1 MQNFH
6 RSIASLL
13 ILSFFT
19 TACTSVRKIEQSP
32 GSISIMSYNVENL
45 FDTQKDPDR
54 NDYEYLPLAQKNT
67 REQKAYCA
75 EQRSDFSRKACF
87 EADWNEQVIVTKM
100 NRIANTLEQISG
112 RGPDILI
119 LLEVENLSVLK
130 TLNEKYLKNS
140 GYQTVVLIEGDD
152 RRGIDVGLLSRLPVA
167 GEAQL
172 HRIEFTP
179 DPSDENWKKPQTRGI
194 LEVPLKL
201 PNGETLFIFGLHF
214 PSQANPVQER
224 EDAVNTLI
232 KQMKARGEKALTVAG
247 GDFNI
252 TEVENLKTGLFS
264 KTLGSEFLVSHL
276 VGCQTCEGSHYYRGE
291 WSFLDALVFSKAFS
305 SISSSSWVLDVNSIQ
320 TPKMGKYQLF
330 EDGSPARFSATHS
343 VGVSDHLPIYA
354 EIHLK
359 QK

>member
-1 MQNFH
+1 MQIFQ
-6 RSIASLL
+6 RAIRILPFLFVLL
-13 ILSFFT
+13 S
-19 TACTSVRKIEQSP
+19 ACTSLERIEQRP
-32 GSISIMSYNVENL
+32 GSLSIMSYNVENL
-45 FDTQKDPDR
+45 FDTEKDADR
-54 NDYEYLPLAQKNT
+54 NDYEYLPLSKKNT
-67 REQKAYCA
+67 KEQKAYCA

-87 EADWNEQVIVTKM
+87 EADWNSDVVHTKM
-100 NRIANTLEQISG
+100 TRITNTLQQISG
-112 RGPDILI
+112 RGPDVLF

-130 TLNEKYLKNS
+130 TLNEKYLKDFN
-140 GYQTVVLIEGDD
+140 YQTVVLLEGDD
-152 RRGIDVGLLSRLPVA
+152 RRGIDIGVLSRLPLA

-179 DPSDENWKKPQTRGI
+179 DLNDKNWKKPLTRGI
-194 LEVPLKL
+194 LEVPLAL
-201 PNGETLFIFGLHF
+201 PNGDTLFAYGLHF

-232 KQMKARGEKALTVAG
+232 KLMKSRGENALTVAG

-252 TEVENLKTGLFS
+252 TEAENLKTGLFS
-264 KTLGSEFLVSHL
+264 KTLGSDFLVSHL

-305 SISSSSWVLDVNSIQ
+305 SSSTGAWELIPESIQ

-343 VGVSDHLPIYA
+343 VGVSDHLPVYG
-354 EIHLK
+354 EIRPK